1 MANKKK
7 PAAPAAPAVETKV
20 NNKPA
25 AAPEIANEFQNMLKS
40 AATGLDPNHQV
51 DLLSMLN
58 QRFFLDKEAPAHT
71 GFNEEAIA
79 KINEITACGLVAVM
93 AEEIVNG
100 NSNFAIRMKP
110 TQLAAITDV
119 CQSMG
124 ISINPNLLPAPE
136 TDGTI
141 KLPAEAMTVSEETK
155 EKIKEEQA
163 AANKEV
169 VLDPTKI
176 ENDEQLYDAIRKIM
190 IKEPNLYGKIAESI
204 AFYRSY
210 KELHEDKEKLAQMSD
225 LDLFDEISKKV
236 GKCPLVISGAGHFM
250 YTTAGT
256 TKSPVAAFCALRNA
270 CKNRK
275 TGVYALDDS
284 TVAEYTKIII
294 RWDVDC
300 QTQKSNDL
308 IETYKKDIALL
319 SADKDKNA
327 DGIKDLEEKI
337 ATQERNIAHF
347 EEVLGYVMSPTC
359 DFVENFEEKYLTRD
373 TDARRTFKSVVDSYY
388 DDIEVKEMKQ
398 NIVLANVCQYVG
410 IITNLFREPGSTI
423 EGYSMSNIQDLE
435 PIETTEE
442 KPAEESKK

>member
-1 MANKKK
+1 MAKNKK
-7 PAAPAAPAVETKV
+7 PAAPAAPATENK
-20 NNKPA
+20 KPA
-25 AAPEIANEFQNMLKS
+25 ATPEIANEFQNMLKS

-136 TDGTI
+136 GDGTV
-141 KLPAEAMTVSEETK
+141 KLPAAAIEVSEETK
-155 EKIKEEQA
+155 TQVKEEQA
-163 AANKEV
+163 AAAKEV
-169 VLDPTKI
+169 ELDPTKI
-176 ENDEQLYDAIRKIM
+176 ENEEQLYDAIRKIM
-190 IKEPNLYGKIAESI
+190 IKEPNLYGKIAEAI

-210 KELHEDKEKLAQMSD
+210 KELHDDKEKLIEMSD

-319 SADKDKNA
+319 SADKDANA
-327 DGIKDLEEKI
+327 AGIKELEDKI

-347 EEVLGYVMSPTC
+347 EEVLGYVMSPSC
-359 DFVENFEEKYLTRD
+359 DFVENFKEKYLTRD

-388 DDIEVKEMKQ
+388 DDIEIKEMKQ

-410 IITNLFREPGSTI
+410 IITNLFREPGSAI
-423 EGYSMSNIQDLE
+423 EGYAMSNIQDLE
-435 PIETTEE
+435 PIESENKSEE
-442 KPAEESKK
+442 SESKK